1 MTPVQKLEMERM
13 TPVMWSI
20 LKIATLDDY
29 AVPLPHVRSALILAR
44 RGFISIRKDDDGAII
59 PALTEAGREALEGRN
74 AA

>member
-1 MTPVQKLEMERM
+1 MTPVQKLEMKCM
-13 TPVMWSI
+13 TPVMWRI

-29 AVPLPHVRSALILAR
+29 APLPHVRSALIPAR